1 MMVFGPLLPG
11 QTAIDDLSGLRLRKI
26 RTVAELNAAESEN
39 IRRAMVRYLTARP
52 SPRLAPF
59 TFEWLLKLH
68 GQMFGR
74 VWTWAG
80 VTRRRELNIGSAP
93 HMIAIELHGLV
104 DDLSAWHQSTMP
116 MSEQAARLHHAS
128 VRIHPFQNGNGRWAR
143 LLANI
148 WLRRHGAPSIEWP
161 EATIGAVSAIR
172 NEYLMA
178 VREADRGEYGRLIA
192 MHVRF
197 TGEASGA
204 A

>member
-1 MMVFGPLLPG
+1 MTMFGPLLPG

-52 SPRLAPF
+52 SPRLA
-59 TFEWLLKLH
+59 
-68 GQMFGR
+68 
-74 VWTWAG
+74 
-80 VTRRRELNIGSAP
+80 
-93 HMIAIELHGLV
+93 
-104 DDLSAWHQSTMP
+104 
-116 MSEQAARLHHAS
+116 RLHHAS

-148 WLRRHGAPSIEWP
+148 WLRRHGEAPIEWP
-161 EATIGAVSAIR
+161 EATIGSVSAIR

-192 MHVRF
+192 MHVRLGG
-197 TGEASGA
+197 T
-204 A
+204 